1 MSCAKNNNIQITDE
15 FGNIINSVIYNRR
28 KRITLNC
35 RSYKSVYPSFAPTI
49 NSLSVTSSI
58 PGTYSNVIINGSNF
72 LPPCYGTTYVNF
84 GSFKNLPILFYSN
97 STISFIVPLNAP
109 SGSYN
114 VQVVNIYNGNFSP
127 SVNQSY
133 PGIPNFSNSV
143 TYTINSLLYSLTGTY
158 SITSDSNYNTIITFT
173 DNGSFTILNEY
184 SNIPI
189 NYIVVGGGA
198 GGGGG
203 NIGAS
208 PGAGGGG
215 GGGVSTGIFDSSITT
230 YTITVGAGGQGG
242 NLQISSPPTSSPS
255 TDGAN
260 GSSSQISGVVTVS
273 GGLGGKAS
281 SNGGAGGNSGN
292 GGAGGTGNTFP
303 GGNGTNGGGGGGGA
317 YSSGIG
323 GNGSISSTSVY
334 SYGTSFGAG
343 GGGGGGNGIGG
354 TSGNTYAGNGG
365 TTVNSNGLSATANYG
380 GGGGGGRSGNG
391 VTGTYGNGGNG
402 GSGRV
407 ILYFNN

>member
-1 MSCAKNNNIQITDE
+1 MSCAKNNNVQITDE

-35 RSYKSVYPSFAPTI
+35 RSYKSVYPSFTPTI
-49 NSLSVTSSI
+49 NSLSVIGSN
-58 PGTYSNVIINGSNF
+58 PGTYSNVIINGTNF

-84 GSFKNLPILFYSN
+84 GSFKNLPITFYS
-97 STISFIVPLNAP
+97 TTVISFVVPLNAVP
-109 SGSYN
+109 GIYN

-133 PGIPNFSNSV
+133 PGVLNFSNSIMYFISINNRI
-143 TYTINSLLYSLTGTY
+143 YTLTGTY

-173 DNGSFTILNEY
+173 DNGTFTIQGQKNI
-184 SNIPI
+184 IPI

-203 NIGAS
+203 NSGAS

-215 GGGVSTGIFDSSITT
+215 GGGVSTGIFNSSITT

-242 NLQISSPPTSSPS
+242 NLQTSSPP

-281 SNGGAGGNSGN
+281 TNGGAGGNSGN
-292 GGAGGTGNTFP
+292 GGAGGSGNTAP
-303 GGNGTNGGGGGGGA
+303 GGNGTNGGGGGG
-317 YSSGIG
+317 SSYFVVSVG

-343 GGGGGGNGIGG
+343 GGGGGGNSSGG

-391 VTGTYGNGGNG
+391 VPGTYGNGGNG

-407 ILYFNN
+407 VLYFNN